1 MVWFHCF
8 AYGCPAFPIPLIEET
23 AFLPIVCSL
32 LLCHKLIYIN
42 IYILII
48 YIIYYIIIYIIINNI
63 LIIHIYVGISWA
75 LNSVTL
81 ICVYFSANVM
91 LF

>member
-23 AFLPIVCSL
+23 AFSPIVCSL
-32 LLCHKLIYIN
+32 LLCHKLIA
-42 IYILII
+42 
-48 YIIYYIIIYIIINNI
+48 
-63 LIIHIYVGISWA
+63 HIYVGLSWA

-91 LF
+91 LFQLL